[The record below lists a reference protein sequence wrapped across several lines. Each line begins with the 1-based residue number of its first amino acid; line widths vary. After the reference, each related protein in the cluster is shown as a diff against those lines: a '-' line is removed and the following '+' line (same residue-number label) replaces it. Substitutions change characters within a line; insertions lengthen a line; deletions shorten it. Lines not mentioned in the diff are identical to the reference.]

1 MQKKKFQ
8 NFNPLQLFS
17 RCTSLNIIR
26 DPYAR
31 GNFYPAGANDSPSTF
46 VKNRQQQTLIATQ
59 SNSGVST
66 NSTTISDKIPSSSS
80 SNLKRSLSQD
90 SVYTILI
97 RLPIEGQSQTD
108 SAAARES
115 AEAKLP
121 SIKMYPEDISS
132 NLSRIV
138 MTKGGAE
145 SFGGGTL
152 KKGEKD
158 PFALN
163 MPPHSSYEFNNRL
176 PMNAKIIPRK
186 AVLTAREKQQQ
197 KAALNKKKKAQDKRQ
212 ESKAAKTLS
221 AILLSFIVTW
231 LPYNILVLIKPMANT
246 TDNSDVVPQQLWDL
260 FYALCYINSTINPV
274 LYALCNASFR
284 RTYIRILTCK
294 WQSRSREGV
303 SRGVYN

>member
-1 MQKKKFQ
+1 M
-8 NFNPLQLFS
+8 
-17 RCTSLNIIR
+17 
-26 DPYAR
+26 
-31 GNFYPAGANDSPSTF
+31 
-46 VKNRQQQTLIATQ
+46 ATQ
-59 SNSGVST
+59 SIGGVST
-66 NSTTISDKIPSSSS
+66 TSKTISDKIPSSSS

-97 RLPIEGQSQTD
+97 RLPIEGQQND
-108 SAAARES
+108 SAARES

-121 SIKMYPEDISS
+121 SIKMYPEDIT

-138 MTKGGAE
+138 MTKGGVGSDVD

-163 MPPHSSYEFNNRL
+163 MPPHTSYEFNNRL

-197 KAALNKKKKAQDKRQ
+197 KAALHKKKKAQDKRQ

-231 LPYNILVLIKPMANT
+231 LPYNILVLVKPMCDPNAQN
-246 TDNSDVVPQQLWDL
+246 DCVPQQLWDL

-294 WQSRSREGV
+294 WHSRSREGV

>member
-1 MQKKKFQ
+1 M
-8 NFNPLQLFS
+8 
-17 RCTSLNIIR
+17 
-26 DPYAR
+26 
-31 GNFYPAGANDSPSTF
+31 
-46 VKNRQQQTLIATQ
+46 ATQ
-59 SNSGVST
+59 SNISGGAAS
-66 NSTTISDKIPSSSS
+66 NNNNKNALDKLPSSSS

-97 RLPIEGQSQTD
+97 RLPAEGQQQQQQQSEIV
-108 SAAARES
+108 RES
-115 AEAKLP
+115 DRDVKLP
-121 SIKMYPEDISS
+121 SIRMYPEDVSTN

-138 MTKGGAE
+138 MSKSSGGGSDID
-145 SFGGGTL
+145 SFSGGTL
-152 KKGEKD
+152 KRGEKD

-186 AVLTAREKQQQ
+186 TVLTAREKQQQ
-197 KAALNKKKKAQDKRQ
+197 KAAMNKKKKAQDKRQ

-231 LPYNILVLIKPMANT
+231 LPYNILVLIKPITIYAK
-246 TDNSDVVPQQLWDL
+246 SIPQQLWDL

>member
-1 MQKKKFQ
+1 M
-8 NFNPLQLFS
+8 
-17 RCTSLNIIR
+17 
-26 DPYAR
+26 R
-31 GNFYPAGANDSPSTF
+31 GSYCPSNDSPSTF
-46 VKNRQQQTLIATQ
+46 VKNRQQQTLVATQ
-59 SNSGVST
+59 SSTLACIST
-66 NSTTISDKIPSSSS
+66 NKNNPDKLPSSSS

-97 RLPIEGQSQTD
+97 RLPLEGQQQNDNARDNVGD
-108 SAAARES
+108 S
-115 AEAKLP
+115 KLP
-121 SIKMYPEDISS
+121 SIRMYPEDVSS

-138 MTKGGAE
+138 MSKSSGGGSDID
-145 SFGGGTL
+145 SFTGGTL
-152 KKGEKD
+152 RKGEKD

-163 MPPHSSYEFNNRL
+163 MPPHTSYEFNNRL

-231 LPYNILVLIKPMANT
+231 LPYNILVLIKPIT
-246 TDNSDVVPQQLWDL
+246 TYAKSIPQQLWDL

>member
-1 MQKKKFQ
+1 M
-8 NFNPLQLFS
+8 
-17 RCTSLNIIR
+17 NIIK

-31 GNFYPAGANDSPSTF
+31 GSYAASNDSPSTF
-46 VKNRQQQTLIATQ
+46 VKNRQQQTLVATQ
-59 SNSGVST
+59 SSNFSGGMSNNNSKNVL
-66 NSTTISDKIPSSSS
+66 DKLPSSSS

-97 RLPIEGQSQTD
+97 RLPADGQQQQSEIV
-108 SAAARES
+108 RES
-115 AEAKLP
+115 DRDVKLP
-121 SIKMYPEDISS
+121 SIRMYPEDVPT

-138 MTKGGAE
+138 MSKSSGGGSDID
-145 SFGGGTL
+145 SFSGGTL
-152 KKGEKD
+152 KRGEKD
-158 PFALN
+158 PFNLN
-163 MPPHSSYEFNNRL
+163 IASHSSYEFNNRQL
-176 PMNAKIIPRK
+176 PMNAKIIATRK
-186 AVLTAREKQQQ
+186 TVMTAREKQQQ

-231 LPYNILVLIKPMANT
+231 LPYNILVLIKPITIYAK
-246 TDNSDVVPQQLWDL
+246 SIPQQLWDL